1 MPEAITKFAINSTL
15 GTANFKPLDKII
27 EGQRSLGASDAVMA
41 VPVLNEITM
50 GSASPRTLLAT
61 FTPKVNGSVRILA
74 SMKRGPSSANSTAY
88 IYVTENGTDITSFS
102 TDESS
107 YTEVYKDIKITAG
120 KEYKVYF
127 YGSYNGEKINSLKIC
142 ASVIDT
148 SLLGEVI

>member
-1 MPEAITKFAINSTL
+1 MSWAEAKKINSDMSV
-15 GTANFKPLDKII
+15 PLDELIKS
-27 EGQRSLGASDAVMA
+27 QRSLGASDAVMA
-41 VPVLNEITM
+41 VPVSNEITM
-50 GSASPRTLLAT
+50 GSTSGRYLLAT
-61 FTPKVNGSVRILA
+61 FTPKVNGSVRVLA
-74 SMKRGPSSANSTAY
+74 SMRAGSASYSTAY

-102 TDESS
+102 TDKGS

-148 SLLGEVI
+148 SLLGYTIGG